1 MIRQQ
6 LPEQQAFT
14 YYDKEKGIPRRSSAQ
29 YRLGCYPTVT
39 PPTNTQKRQQASS
52 DDNAFRVPASQ
63 LRHRPIGNM
72 YVIPLTDGTEMHVT
86 ERELDSLPDEYQV
99 AAQLITPQLPS
110 GAPKPRGQPT
120 PKRSAPG
127 DDRVIYAPP
136 ALKLDTD
143 EPQLR
148 RKRRGV
154 KHPYLYLGVGM
165 LAMLALWVA
174 LSSLITCWNTW
185 QDDMRYGH
193 PRTYQVDA
201 VVGHNNDSRANPSHF
216 LFLNLNRHIE
226 VIEIPAG
233 DPTKMKVYIGPTLFG
248 DNDDLTPVT
257 GYFKDVNGDGKPDMI
272 LQIHDT
278 TIVFINTG
286 DSFRPLKPGERVNV

>member
-1 MIRQQ
+1 VNRQQ

-29 YRLGCYPTVT
+29 YGQGSYPAVS
-39 PPTNTQKRQQASS
+39 PPTNAQKRQQATS
-52 DDNAFRVPASQ
+52 DDNAFRMPASQ

-86 ERELDSLPDEYQV
+86 ERELDSLPDEYQD

-110 GAPKPRGQPT
+110 GTPKPKRQPN
-120 PKRSAPG
+120 PRRPAPSDG
-127 DDRVIYAPP
+127 GVIYAPP
-136 ALKLDTD
+136 ALKLDID
-143 EPQLR
+143 EPQPR
-148 RKRRGV
+148 RKRRTV

-165 LAMLALWVA
+165 LAMLALCAA
-174 LSSLITCWNTW
+174 LSSFITWWNTW
-185 QDDMRYGH
+185 QDDVHYGR

-201 VVGHNNDSRANPSHF
+201 VVGHNSDSSANPSHYI
-216 LFLNLNRHIE
+216 FLNLNRHVE

-233 DPTKMKVYIGPTLFG
+233 DPSKMKVYIGPILCG
-248 DNDDLTPVT
+248 DNDDLTAVT

-272 LQIHDT
+272 IKIHDT

-286 DSFRPLKPGERVNV
+286 DSFRPLKPGEQVNI